1 MATGLHR
8 SERIRTAIPKSARLF
23 EIGCPATFHKWP
35 NEAAHRVIAFLTKE
49 FDKRVDHCC
58 ANATTKSQDEQR
70 KRIVLLHELS
80 LLPCRSLRQQL
91 SKSNFI
97 KGFMLLLGIRMNSDL
112 KNVILLGTSVGLG
125 LGLFWMGYSH
135 FYRRRKPFVG
145 GVVASL
151 HFYPVKS
158 CAGIDL
164 SEAAVGKLGVHFDRY
179 CIVQSKS

>member
-1 MATGLHR
+1 
-8 SERIRTAIPKSARLF
+8 
-23 EIGCPATFHKWP
+23 
-35 NEAAHRVIAFLTKE
+35 
-49 FDKRVDHCC
+49 
-58 ANATTKSQDEQR
+58 
-70 KRIVLLHELS
+70 
-80 LLPCRSLRQQL
+80 
-91 SKSNFI
+91 
-97 KGFMLLLGIRMNSDL
+97 MNSDL
-112 KNVILLGTSVGLG
+112 KNVILFGTSVGLG